1 MRRTA
6 DITFLACVSR
16 TRTFHSMSEVFA
28 VALAASSGA
37 STSWMGALRL
47 SGLAVPS
54 VKRFQHSLQYALDRS
69 YHVLSVLFQR
79 LKESRIAYQS
89 GDPAV
94 REPLFP
100 CWHPPLVTLSACAEG
115 TSKSVRRTRIAEC
128 TKKIVWRVCLPALL
142 PRLLSRPLV
151 MQLELARRPTGG

>member
-1 MRRTA
+1 
-6 DITFLACVSR
+6 
-16 TRTFHSMSEVFA
+16 MSEVFA

-54 VKRFQHSLQYALDRS
+54 VKRFQHSLQYALDCS

-100 CWHPPLVTLSACAEG
+100 CWHPPLVKLSACAEG
-115 TSKSVRRTRIAEC
+115 T
-128 TKKIVWRVCLPALL
+128 
-142 PRLLSRPLV
+142 
-151 MQLELARRPTGG
+151 